1 MAIFAT
7 IIGCDGQ
14 PFSFNPE
21 HIVRLTVRRSS
32 WLPESAPTEKD
43 TEPCWAVTVH
53 CSDGK
58 SEYIHAKAP
67 SVKYFYFQLGLDWT
81 QSLNP

>member
-1 MAIFAT
+1 MAKFAT

-21 HIVRLTVRRSS
+21 HIVRLTARRSS

-43 TEPCWAVTVH
+43 TKPCLAVTIH
-53 CSDGK
+53 CSDGS
-58 SEYIHAKAP
+58 SEYIHAQEA
-67 SVKYFYFQLGLDWT
+67 SVKYFYLSLGLAVGLI
-81 QSLNP
+81 SS